1 MKKVQLNNGTIE
13 LPEDWMELTEAQ
25 RVAGFEN
32 LALVLAKLMTPFE
45 WQCRMLLVITGYK
58 PSRTQFS
65 QDERDRINENLVR
78 LAEMLNFAFTIEE
91 DENGKGIL
99 HINYEMHDCPVHIFG
114 DTGVQPLFVRD
125 RIIDTN
131 LTAGIYSDAYELLQM
146 VNDKDNSPE
155 DTHYYMLKLA
165 QTLWRVDS
173 QSTAAP
179 EPCAGELLAVTVWFT
194 GIVLFFQEHAIYGV
208 LYEGGDQEKKAEDHI
223 SLGIQDTIL
232 ELTMAGHPDARSM
245 PLTEFFDM
253 QVKMLKD
260 RILEAKAEGTSV
272 SDIAKKSKMPL
283 ATILRLI

>member
-1 MKKVQLNNGTIE
+1 MKKVQLNNGIIE

-65 QDERDRINENLVR
+65 QDKRDRINENLVR

-91 DENGKGIL
+91 DENGKGVL

-114 DTGVQPLFVRD
+114 DTGVQPNFVRD

-194 GIVLFFQEHAIYGV
+194 GIVLFFQEHAVYGV

-223 SLGIQDTIL
+223 SLGVQDAIL